1 MISILN
7 NKYTEKSAGKTA
19 RSKNKQSDNTI
30 LFDIMVASTSSG
42 QKNVFVANNSSNN
55 NKKQQQ
61 LQQLEVLKPKTF
73 IANLKKKKKMP
84 STLKKRILMVVYN

>member
-7 NKYTEKSAGKTA
+7 NKCTEKSVGKTA
-19 RSKNKQSDNTI
+19 RSKNKPSDNTI

-42 QKNVFVANNSSNN
+42 QKNVLVANNSNN

-84 STLKKRILMVVYN
+84 STLKKRILMVDYN